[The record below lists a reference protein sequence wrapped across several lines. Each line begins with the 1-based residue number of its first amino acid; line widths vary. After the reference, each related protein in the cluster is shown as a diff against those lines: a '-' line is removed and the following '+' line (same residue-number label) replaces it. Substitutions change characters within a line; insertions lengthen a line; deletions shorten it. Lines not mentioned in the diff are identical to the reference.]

1 MSSYD
6 DMVRLPTYDDTT
18 ALLPNADI
26 IRLSAYADT
35 MATQINSIR
44 DLVAAARGRRKS
56 LGWTQSELADRA
68 HVSRQWISEF
78 EAGKP
83 TAELGLMIRL
93 LDALDLR
100 LTLDTS
106 EERHPAREQSAVTV
120 DLDAVLDDYRS
131 R

>member
-6 DMVRLPTYDDTT
+6 DMVLLPTYDDTT

-26 IRLSAYADT
+26 MRLSAYADT

-83 TAELGLMIRL
+83 TAELGLAIRL

-100 LTLDTS
+100 LTLDTG

>member
-1 MSSYD
+1 
-6 DMVRLPTYDDTT
+6 MVRLPTYDDTT

-44 DLVAAARGRRKS
+44 DLVAAARGRRQS

-83 TAELGLMIRL
+83 TAELGLTIRL

-100 LTLDTS
+100 LTLDS
-106 EERHPAREQSAVTV
+106 GEERHPAREQSAVTV

>member
-6 DMVRLPTYDDTT
+6 DMVLLPTYDDTT

-100 LTLDTS
+100 LTLDTG